1 MTGQPFPAAKSPE
14 EETPGLPAD
23 FQPNADTVRVVVAPD
38 AFKGTASASQ
48 AAEWIAEGIQSI
60 IIDCD
65 IEHIPMADGG
75 EGTAELFEGDTIT
88 LPTTDAAGRLT
99 EASYVF
105 NAAEAT
111 AYIDIAAATGLPAVK
126 DTPVPL
132 TGDTYGTGVLI
143 ADAQSRGASTIVLGM
158 GGSATMDG
166 GTGILV
172 ALGATPIDAQGHPLK
187 PGGGN
192 LDQLADFDTAHLN
205 IPAGSVDWVLLSDT
219 EFPATGPEGAARIFG
234 PQKGASPE
242 DVDKVDAGLAHLCEV
257 TGVDSQQPGYGAA
270 GAVPVGITWLSQMLH
285 GNTEHVHVVSGART
299 VAAAHD
305 LREKISNAHFVVTGE
320 GSYDEQSINGKVVS
334 VVTEFAAEAG
344 ATVAV
349 CAGTFKI
356 DTPEGVIAVDI
367 GEESDDVRSQLVRAG
382 AQAAVDYLNTS
393 TTQG

>member
-1 MTGQPFPAAKSPE
+1 MTGHTFSTAHTPE
-14 EETPGLPAD
+14 EDTAGLPAD

-38 AFKGTASASQ
+38 AFKGTANARQ

-65 IEHIPMADGG
+65 VEHIPMADGG
-75 EGTAELFEGDTIT
+75 EGTAELFSGETIT

-99 EASYVF
+99 DASYVF
-105 NAAEAT
+105 NAADAT
-111 AYIDIAAATGLPAVK
+111 AYINISAATGLPAVK

-158 GGSATMDG
+158 GGSATIDG

-192 LDQLADFDTAHLN
+192 LGELADFDTAHLN

-219 EFPATGPEGAARIFG
+219 EFPATGPQGAARVFG
-234 PQKGASPE
+234 PQKGASEE
-242 DVDKVDAGLAHLCEV
+242 DVEKVDAALEHLCQV

-285 GNTEHVHVVSGART
+285 GNTDHVHVVSGART
-299 VAAAHD
+299 IATAHK

-320 GSYDEQSINGKVVS
+320 GSYDEQSVNGKVVS
-334 VVTEFAAEAG
+334 VVTELAAEAG
-344 ATVAV
+344 ATLAV
-349 CAGTFKI
+349 CAGRFDI
-356 DTPEGVIAVDI
+356 DTPEGVIAVNI
-367 GEESDDVRSQLVRAG
+367 GEESEDVRAQLVRAG